1 MIIHTEILRPNRH
14 SLFFTPPHFLMENEI
29 IAYPL

>member
-1 MIIHTEILRPNRH
+1 MIIHTEILRPNRY
-14 SLFFTPPHFLMENEI
+14 SLFFAPPPFLMGNEM